1 MIKKLNNNSKKKI
14 EKSLKII
21 DKIQKIRSKNNR
33 NWMDLLRLAIK
44 LDHKKT
50 SNILKDIVKDD
61 KNIYKLADQISKIR

>member
-1 MIKKLNNNSKKKI
+1 MKNNSKKIK
-14 EKSLKII
+14 KSLKII

-50 SNILKDIVKDD
+50 SKISKDIVKDD
-61 KNIYKLADQISKIR
+61 KNISKLADQISKMR